1 MPRSRRSGL
10 RRHQTLRMISLQV
23 NGKKVELDQPT
34 SLLDYLER
42 LGVNPRTVAVEHNGE
57 IIPRTSFTR
66 VTFRDGDTVEI
77 VRMVGGGSRPPP
89 PHPPPPPGRGGGSP
103 PPRNPGPAPRPSPP
117 RSDPP
122 PGR

>member
-1 MPRSRRSGL
+1 
-10 RRHQTLRMISLQV
+10 MISLQV

-89 PHPPPPPGRGGGSP
+89 PHP
-103 PPRNPGPAPRPSPP
+103 SPP
-117 RSDPP
+117 RGTGAGPTPP
-122 PGR
+122 PQPPPSPRRCSARR